1 MIIDFEKIR
10 RKLLL
15 LSFLFFF
22 LLGPNPLDLSRPRD
36 TLRDSEGQGG
46 QAYFKSVH
54 WVSKR
59 GHDLVTEQQQGHF
72 ECDLIVDRM
81 VKSCKVMVHSIGRA
95 GLLIYRRKDVLER
108 EIS

>member
-1 MIIDFEKIR
+1 MRDREAR
-10 RKLLL
+10 RT
-15 LSFLFFF
+15 S
-22 LLGPNPLDLSRPRD
+22 S
-36 TLRDSEGQGG
+36 Q
-46 QAYFKSVH
+46 SVG
-54 WVSKR
+54 SQR
-59 GHDLVTEQQQGHF
+59 GGHDLVTEQQQGHF